1 MNSTLVRVTV
11 DATPQ
16 GRYAAVAPLMRGR
29 RRVTFGVVLFAV
41 LQMTCSI
48 VPAAEATKPASLKS
62 AEMVRATSDQMH
74 QIEVVKVETYPFKVQ
89 RPAIGRIAY
98 NEDASTLV
106 LAPFSGRV
114 IRLTAKVGDTVKRG
128 DPLFEIDSPEVVQP
142 QNEFIAALAA
152 LNKARSQLNLAQIV
166 EKRQRG
172 LYEGKAAPLKEF
184 QLAEAAL
191 VAAQNDMRAAET
203 ALEAVRNRLTI
214 IGLTKDQIAVLK
226 EKREI
231 NRAMIYAPIDG
242 TIIAR
247 KVGPGQHVRNDSGDP
262 LFAIANLSTMW
273 LKALVPENQ
282 ISLIRVG
289 QEVEVEIA
297 ALPGRVFN
305 ARITAIEASADA
317 ATRRVVVRSEIPNPD
332 GALKSEMFASFKIVT
347 GESVRS
353 PAVPTDAVIREGDR
367 ASVWVEEQPM
377 LFKRRKVEIGL
388 EQNNRVQIRDGLKPD
403 ELVVATRGDFRGQ
416 RVATMSDAAYGSD
429 HAA

>member
-1 MNSTLVRVTV
+1 MPLALSLGCGALGIALLFVALQINR
-11 DATPQ
+11 
-16 GRYAAVAPLMRGR
+16 AA
-29 RRVTFGVVLFAV
+29 
-41 LQMTCSI
+41 
-48 VPAAEATKPASLKS
+48 AAEAPKAASLKS

-106 LAPFSGRV
+106 FAPFSGRV
-114 IRLTAKVGDTVKRG
+114 IRLTAKVGDAVKRG

-184 QLAEAAL
+184 QSAEAAL

-305 ARITAIEASADA
+305 ARITAIEASSDA
-317 ATRRVVVRSEIPNPD
+317 LTRRVVVRSEIPNPD
-332 GALKSEMFASFKIVT
+332 GTLKSEMFASFKIAT

-367 ASVWVEEQPM
+367 ASVWVEEKPM

-388 EQNNRVQIRDGLKPD
+388 EQNNRIQVRDGLKPD
-403 ELVVATRGDFRGQ
+403 ERVVARGAIFVDNEWRQ
-416 RVATMSDAAYGSD
+416 
-429 HAA
+429 

>member
-1 MNSTLVRVTV
+1 MRRALGPWLRHIDRMNSAS
-11 DATPQ
+11 ATDKAKPRHGRGPAAPL
-16 GRYAAVAPLMRGR
+16 GRYLRHGTLGIALLFVALQTDAARAAE
-29 RRVTFGVVLFAV
+29 T
-41 LQMTCSI
+41 TT
-48 VPAAEATKPASLKS
+48 PAALKS
-62 AEMVRATSDQMH
+62 AEMVRVTLDQMH
-74 QIEVVKVETYPFKVQ
+74 QLDVVKVETYPFKVQ

-114 IRLTAKVGDTVKRG
+114 IRLIAKVGDAVKRG

-142 QNEFIAALAA
+142 QNDFIAALAA

-203 ALEAVRNRLTI
+203 ALEAVRNRLII
-214 IGLTKDQIAVLK
+214 IGLTKDQIANLK

-231 NRAMIYAPIDG
+231 HRAMIYAPIDG
-242 TIIAR
+242 TVIAR
-247 KVGPGQHVRNDSGDP
+247 KVGPGQHVRNDTGDP
-262 LFAIANLSTMW
+262 LFTIANLSTMW

-305 ARITAIEASADA
+305 ARITAIEASADPT
-317 ATRRVVVRSEIPNPD
+317 TRRIVVRSEIPNPD
-332 GALKSEMFASFKIVT
+332 GVLKSEMFASFKIVT
-347 GESVRS
+347 GVSMRS
-353 PAVPTDAVIREGDR
+353 PAVPVDAVIREGDR
-367 ASVWVEEQPM
+367 ASVWIEEQPM
-377 LFKRRKVEIGL
+377 LFKRRKVNIGL
-388 EQNNRVQIRDGLKPD
+388 EQNNRIQILDGLRTG
-403 ELVVATRGDFRGQ
+403 ETVVARGAIFVDNEWRQ
-416 RVATMSDAAYGSD
+416 
-429 HAA
+429 